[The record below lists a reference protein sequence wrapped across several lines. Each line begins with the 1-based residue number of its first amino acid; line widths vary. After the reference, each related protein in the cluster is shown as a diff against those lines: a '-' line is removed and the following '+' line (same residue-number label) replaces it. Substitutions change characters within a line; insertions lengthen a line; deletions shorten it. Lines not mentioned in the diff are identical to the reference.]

1 MRHVKD
7 TTVPTTPSR
16 LRNCLKLGRS
26 ISAPVSQRRRFARE
40 QMDAWVKER
49 GVILIGVDLDE
60 SPMVYRRL
68 PEVLAE
74 TFQHNQNPA

>member
-1 MRHVKD
+1 
-7 TTVPTTPSR
+7 
-16 LRNCLKLGRS
+16 
-26 ISAPVSQRRRFARE
+26 
-40 QMDAWVKER
+40 MDAWVKER